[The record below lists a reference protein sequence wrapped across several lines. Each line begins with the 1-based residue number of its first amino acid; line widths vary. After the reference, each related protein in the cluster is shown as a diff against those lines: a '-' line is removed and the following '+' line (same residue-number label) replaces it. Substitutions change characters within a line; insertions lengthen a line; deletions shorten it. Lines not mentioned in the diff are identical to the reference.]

1 MTNAVSKFI
10 RGFVNPGFAPLTALS
25 LMLQRNAR

>member
-10 RGFVNPGFAPLTALS
+10 RGVAEQYVTPLTLS